1 MNAVGTDRLGRKHRD
16 PADLGM
22 RRWLPWLVL
31 PAVAG
36 LLALQAFAYAARL
49 PLSLGPHVILE
60 PWLLLQ
66 GYLLYEEI
74 ADLHS
79 PLLPLLLSGVMPIFP
94 DGLTMAKTVLVLTVS
109 LSTFLTFLAGKRD
122 AGWVGGLWAA
132 RFARSCTTRC

>member
-31 PAVAG
+31 
-36 LLALQAFAYAARL
+36 LALQAFAYAAGL
-49 PLSLGPHVILE
+49 PLSLGPRVILE
-60 PWLLLQ
+60 PWLLRQ

-79 PLLPLLLSGVMPIFP
+79 SLLPLLLSAVMPIFP